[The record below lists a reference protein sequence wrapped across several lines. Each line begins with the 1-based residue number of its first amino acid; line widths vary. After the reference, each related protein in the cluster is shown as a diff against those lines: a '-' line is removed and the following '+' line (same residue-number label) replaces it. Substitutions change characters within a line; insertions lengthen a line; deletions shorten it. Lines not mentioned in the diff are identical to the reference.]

1 VKEVDLYSRETGIQG
16 TKNCYLSKDRIG
28 MPIPCESIEHVPL
41 GRDTPSRDDPEPSFH
56 RPGRD
61 CSQNVTTITILSI
74 MTFDFPSFLTRALSR
89 SALLIAA
96 VGLLLACSGGD
107 QQPAEEKAGSTATAS
122 ETDTTVVE
130 MTMKDY
136 AYEPAD
142 VTVPA
147 GEPVTLKIKNTGTV
161 EHYFVVGDTIASDGE
176 GVREN
181 LFRDVSLEKRKQTEG
196 EHEEDDQGNGHE
208 EEEHHEN
215 EFELPPGGQGSIT
228 FTLPESKAGTYTI
241 ACFETTGGN
250 KHHEL
255 GMRGTLTVSDS
266 N

>member
-1 VKEVDLYSRETGIQG
+1 
-16 TKNCYLSKDRIG
+16 
-28 MPIPCESIEHVPL
+28 
-41 GRDTPSRDDPEPSFH
+41 
-56 RPGRD
+56 
-61 CSQNVTTITILSI
+61 
-74 MTFDFPSFLTRALSR
+74 
-89 SALLIAA
+89 
-96 VGLLLACSGGD
+96 
-107 QQPAEEKAGSTATAS
+107 
-122 ETDTTVVE
+122 
-130 MTMKDY
+130 MTMKDH

-161 EHYFVVGDTIASDGE
+161 EHYFVVGDTIASDRE
-176 GVREN
+176 GVRKN

-196 EHEEDDQGNGHE
+196 DHDEGDQGEGE

-241 ACFETTGGN
+241 ACFETTGGK
-250 KHHEL
+250 KHYEL
-255 GMRGTLTVSDS
+255 GMRGTLSVSAS

>member
-1 VKEVDLYSRETGIQG
+1 
-16 TKNCYLSKDRIG
+16 
-28 MPIPCESIEHVPL
+28 
-41 GRDTPSRDDPEPSFH
+41 
-56 RPGRD
+56 
-61 CSQNVTTITILSI
+61 
-74 MTFDFPSFLTRALSR
+74 MTLVFPSFLTRLLSR
-89 SALLIAA
+89 SALLVA
-96 VGLLLACSGGD
+96 VAGLLLACGGGD
-107 QQPAEEKAGSTATAS
+107 QQPTEEKAGSPAAAS

-147 GEPVTLKIKNTGTV
+147 GEPVTLNIKNTGTV

-176 GVREN
+176 GVRAN
-181 LFRDVSLEKRKQTEG
+181 LFRDVSLEKRKQTKG
-196 EHEEDDQGNGHE
+196 EHEEDDGEGHE

-241 ACFETTGGN
+241 ACFETTGGK
-250 KHHEL
+250 KHYEL
-255 GMRGTLTVSDS
+255 GMRGTLTVTGSS